1 MKTSIGNFLSGAT
14 EWIPQVFEF
23 ETDESWGEHS
33 ETLVYLQTRYAA
45 GVAHFDD
52 VRLDRVSG
60 AANQLHRHE

>member
-23 ETDESWGEHS
+23 ATDESWGEHS

-45 GVAHFDD
+45 VVAHFDD